1 MGTIVMAYDEYNE
14 TPEAIVC
21 KDTNAD
27 EIMAVDGEAAEPVE
41 CSIADVPSHICDLVL
56 LKGLTHEKESY
67 TSGSG
72 DNTFTAYNYYV
83 KENEETFIPIF
94 NNFLIIEVTESE
106 DTGIADIKAAKG
118 LNDSRLFNLAGQ
130 QVSKNY
136 KGVVIMNGK
145 KLINK

>member
-1 MGTIVMAYDEYNE
+1 MELTLR
-14 TPEAIVC
+14 
-21 KDTNAD
+21 
-27 EIMAVDGEAAEPVE
+27 
-41 CSIADVPSHICDLVL
+41 H
-56 LKGLTHEKESY
+56 LK
-67 TSGSG
+67 
-72 DNTFTAYNYYV
+72 AYNYYV

-94 NNFLIIEVTESE
+94 NNFHIAAYEDETDGAEGKGNVIGGYLFNMDPSKKYDVKGISSRGTINKQKVSEIFIIEVTESE